1 VLGPGGQ
8 VVADTPPVVRLL
20 GDASRAVAQSGVAQ
34 TAALHE
40 RVTRLQQSGKRP
52 ADLVSDEGGTLGY
65 PRAWWDWVSGR
76 DPADAL
82 RDALRDWVSDDES
95 FNLKDPDS
103 TCRGILSQVGP
114 GVDVVITGHTHL
126 PRWIAAQDRDLVY
139 LNAGAWA
146 RVIGLRHEFLENAD
160 AFRPVHEA
168 LKASDLNV
176 LDTTRVT
183 VAGVDLP
190 LVLDAT
196 AAAHVVERKNG
207 ALAELVRVTRRNDV
221 VQEEPVDRGKS
232 VLEWR

>member
-1 VLGPGGQ
+1 
-8 VVADTPPVVRLL
+8 
-20 GDASRAVAQSGVAQ
+20 
-34 TAALHE
+34 
-40 RVTRLQQSGKRP
+40 
-52 ADLVSDEGGTLGY
+52 
-65 PRAWWDWVSGR
+65 
-76 DPADAL
+76 
-82 RDALRDWVSDDES
+82 
-95 FNLKDPDS
+95 
-103 TCRGILSQVGP
+103 
-114 GVDVVITGHTHL
+114 
-126 PRWIAAQDRDLVY
+126 VY